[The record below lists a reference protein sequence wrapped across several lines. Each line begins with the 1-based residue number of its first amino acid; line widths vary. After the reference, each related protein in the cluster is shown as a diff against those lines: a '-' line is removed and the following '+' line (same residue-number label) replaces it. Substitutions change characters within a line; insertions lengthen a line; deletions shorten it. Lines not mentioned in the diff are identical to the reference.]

1 MCALIK
7 NLPLSLSPLLFYH
20 VKLICMFF
28 FLSFVCF
35 LSLVTPLFIELF
47 WNNIYVSSKNEG
59 ADLMKTLQLF
69 DFHCI
74 PNCSGAFKVINWKIW
89 EQALWITLICVMIR
103 NLWLTMANH
112 YIFLKKCLNCNNSYD
127 TCRCVLCVKIECL
140 LSIFQKKNR
149 RENLKMS
156 LQYYYINK

>member
-1 MCALIK
+1 MCALIN

-28 FLSFVCF
+28 FFLLFFFSFIGYTIIYRIILKQHIRKLEERGSGSNENLTTF
-35 LSLVTPLFIELF
+35 RFSLH
-47 WNNIYVSSKNEG
+47 S
-59 ADLMKTLQLF
+59 QLF
-69 DFHCI
+69 R
-74 PNCSGAFKVINWKIW
+74 SLKVINWKVW

-112 YIFLKKCLNCNNSYD
+112 YIFFKKCLNCNNSYD
-127 TCRCVLCVKIECL
+127 ICPCVLCVKIECL
-140 LSIFQKKNR
+140 LSLFQKKNR

-156 LQYYYINK
+156 LQHYYTNK